1 MADSIIRGLAYDGNL
16 RVSAVVATDITEE
29 LRKRHD
35 TWPVATAALGRALS
49 ATLLLSWGLKGEGMV
64 TMRIFGDGP
73 LGGIIVTANA
83 HGEAKG
89 YVQEPHVDLPLNEH
103 GKLDVGGAIGQGD
116 LYISKDIGLGEPYTG
131 SVPLVSGEIGEDVA
145 EYLMQSEQTP
155 SLVAVG
161 VLVNPDCSVA
171 ASGGLIIQLMP
182 GTDEEVLNEIAE
194 GLKGVQAVSTLLNMG
209 YDTRG
214 LIEHYLPKTEV
225 EILEETPVAFHC
237 GCNRE
242 RISGALKSVGIN
254 ELEEM
259 IEKDGKAEVC
269 CHFCN
274 EKYEFTA
281 DDLKALIEEIK
292 ADKAAQAEE

>member
-1 MADSIIRGLAYDGNL
+1 MDSIIRGLAYDGQL
-16 RVSAVVATDITEE
+16 RVSAVVDTELCEE

-35 TWPVATAALGRALS
+35 TFPVATAALGRAVS
-49 ATLLLSWGLKGEGMV
+49 ATLLLSWGLKGEGMI
-64 TMRIFGDGP
+64 TLRIFGDGP
-73 LGGIIVTANA
+73 LGGVIVTANA
-83 HGEAKG
+83 QGEAKG
-89 YVQEPHVDLPLNEH
+89 YVQEPHVDLPLNAQ

-161 VLVNPDCSVA
+161 VLVNPDYSVA
-171 ASGGLIIQLMP
+171 ASGGLILQLMP
-182 GTDEEVLNEIAE
+182 NAEEEVLQEIVE

-209 YDTRG
+209 YDARG
-214 LIEHYLPKTEV
+214 LIEHYLPKTKV
-225 EILEETPVAFHC
+225 NILEENPVSFRC

-242 RISGALKSVGIN
+242 RISGALKSVGEK
-254 ELEEM
+254 ELSDM
-259 IEKDGKAEVC
+259 LAKDGEAEVC

-274 EKYEFTA
+274 EKYHFDA
-281 DDLKALIEEIK
+281 QDLEDLIAEIK
-292 ADKAAQAEE
+292 AEKNAKE

>member
-1 MADSIIRGLAYDGNL
+1 MADSIIRGLAYDGQL

-35 TWPVATAALGRALS
+35 TYPVATAALGRAVS
-49 ATLLLSWGLKGEGMV
+49 ATLLLSWGLKGEGMI

-89 YVQEPHVDLPLNEH
+89 YVQEPHVDLPLNEM
-103 GKLDVGGAIGQGD
+103 GKLDVGGAIGAGD

-161 VLVNPDCSVA
+161 VLVNPDYSVA
-171 ASGGLIIQLMP
+171 ASGGIIIQLMP
-182 GTDEEVLNEIAE
+182 GTEEDVLNEIAE
-194 GLKGVQAVSTLLNMG
+194 GLKGVQAVSALLNIG
-209 YDTRG
+209 YDARG
-214 LIEHYLPKTEV
+214 LIEHYLPKTKV
-225 EILEETPVAFHC
+225 DILEETPVAFNC

-242 RISGALKSVGIN
+242 RISGALKSVGIA

-259 IEKDGKAEVC
+259 IAKDGKAEVC

-281 DDLKALIEEIK
+281 EDLQSLIDEIK
-292 ADKAAQAEE
+292 KDQAQKDNE